1 MATKLKEVDAVIVGL
16 GWTGGILAKEL
27 TEAGLKVVALE
38 RGAMRSPE
46 QDFAVPIVRDELRFV
61 VRHDLMQNTARDTLT
76 IRNNPSQDALPMRR
90 LGSFLPGEV
99 VGGSA
104 VHWSGHTWRW
114 TDMEFKV
121 RSMYEERYGKNF
133 IPADMTVQDW
143 GITYAELEPYYD
155 KFECTAAVSG
165 KAGNI
170 NGEILPGGNPFEAPR
185 AREYP
190 LPPLTPILASEM
202 FTQAAKNNGYHP
214 FPRPAANASR
224 AYTNPDGS
232 KFGACQYCGYCQ
244 RFGCEANAKGS
255 PLTTVIPI
263 AMRNPN
269 FELRTYSWVTKV
281 LKASDGKRVSGVAY
295 TSLLNGEEFEQP
307 AGLVLLC
314 AYAINNVHLMLLSGI
329 GEPYDPVAQKGVIGK
344 NYCYQTG
351 ASATLFFE
359 GRHFNPFMSAGG
371 SNATIDDFNI
381 NWDFD
386 RGKHGFVGGYN
397 VAGGFNTALPI
408 GHRPVPRGTPQ
419 WGKARKAATAKWY
432 QTAMNIGASG
442 SVMAN
447 RYNYYDLDPTY
458 RNAFGQPLMRMTFDY
473 KENEHKMGR
482 HAAQVVNDIAKSMNP
497 TRLNE
502 ATARTRCG
510 AVSEHA
516 QYWRHHHG
524 HQSARQRLE
533 QIPAELGLLQPVR
546 GRRQRVSTQCV
557 VQSDRAGGRAR
568 LLDGGRDQE
577 SLPQGSRATGAGMS
591 GLAMRAIA
599 WIPVMLVGA
608 VSVAHAGGDPARGE
622 KLYEDCVACHP
633 IERSVHGIGP
643 TLYGILG
650 RKAGEMAD
658 YRYSRAL
665 RGSGIRWTAG

>member
-27 TEAGLKVVALE
+27 TEAGLRVVALE
-38 RGAMRSPE
+38 RGAIRSPE
-46 QDFAVPIVRDELRFV
+46 NDFAVPIVRDELRFV
-61 VRHDLMQNTARDTLT
+61 VRHGLMQDTARDTLT

-90 LGSFLPGEV
+90 LGSFLPGEG

-114 TDMEFKV
+114 TDMEFNV

-155 KFECTAAVSG
+155 KFEYTAAVSG

-170 NGEILPGGNPFEAPR
+170 NGQILPGGNPFEAPR
-185 AREYP
+185 TREYP
-190 LPPLTPILASEM
+190 LPPLTPILASET

-214 FPRPAANASR
+214 FPRPSANASR

-232 KFGACQYCGYCQ
+232 KYGACQYCGYCQ

-269 FELRTYSWVTKV
+269 FELRTYSWATKV
-281 LKASDGKRVSGVAY
+281 LKTTDGKRVSGVAY
-295 TSLLNGEEFEQP
+295 TNLLNGEEFEQP

-351 ASATLFFE
+351 AGATLFFQ

-408 GHRPVPRGTPQ
+408 GYRPVPRGTPQ
-419 WGKARKAATAKWY
+419 WGKAWKAATAKWY
-432 QTAMNIGASG
+432 QTAMNISASG

-482 HAAQVVNDIAKSMNP
+482 HAAQVINDIAKSMNP

-502 ATARTRCG
+502 ATARTRWT
-510 AVSEHA
+510 VVP
-516 QYWRHHHG
+516 Y
-524 HQSARQRLE
+524 QSTHNTGGTIMGTNPRDSALNKY
-533 QIPAELGLLQPVR
+533 LQSWDCHNLFV
-546 GRRQRVSTQCV
+546 
-557 VQSDRAGGRAR
+557 
-568 LLDGGRDQE
+568 
-577 SLPQGSRATGAGMS
+577 
-591 GLAMRAIA
+591 
-599 WIPVMLVGA
+599 VGA
-608 VSVAHAGGDPARGE
+608 NVFPHNASYNPT
-622 KLYEDCVACHP
+622 
-633 IERSVHGIGP
+633 GP
-643 TLYGILG
+643 VG
-650 RKAGEMAD
+650 
-658 YRYSRAL
+658 AL
-665 RGSGIRWTAG
+665 AYWTADAIKNRYLKDPRPLVPA